1 MLRLTLAAMA
11 LPIVLTG
18 CDRLSPEAK
27 HGAQLIA
34 QHGCGSCHTIPGV
47 RGATGKVGPPLTQ
60 IGDQAIIGGKLPNT
74 EENLITWIR
83 TPQSVVPGNAMPN
96 TELSDH
102 DARDIASYLHTL
114 R

>member
-1 MLRLTLAAMA
+1 MLRLTATILLLTAA
-11 LPIVLTG
+11 LTG
-18 CDRLSPEAK
+18 CDGRSPQAR
-27 HGAQLIA
+27 HGAELIA

-60 IGDQAIIGGKLPNT
+60 IADQAIIGGKLPNT

-102 DARDIASYLHTL
+102 DARDIASYLYTL

>member
-1 MLRLTLAAMA
+1 MLRLTMPALLLTVALA
-11 LPIVLTG
+11 G

-27 HGAQLIA
+27 HGAELIA
-34 QHGCGSCHTIPGV
+34 QHGCGSCHVIPGI

-60 IGDQAIIGGKLPNT
+60 IGAQAIIGGKLPNT
-74 EENLITWIR
+74 EENLMTWIR

-102 DARDIASYLHTL
+102 DARDIAAYLSTL